1 MQTNEKL
8 MTKYAIPSSRMRA
21 IDANCEYLGLMGRQL
36 MENAGASLAQEVVQ
50 HGGKKVVI
58 IAGRGN
64 NGGDAFVAA
73 RHLASKEDI
82 DVKVA
87 LAGRSS
93 QIRTEDARQNFK
105 LLEHSGITA
114 ILEIMD
120 GQELEASGW
129 LENVDI
135 IIDAILGTGVKG
147 HIREPESTLID
158 LINNSDAHVIAV
170 DIPSGV
176 DPDGGSFEKAVHAD
190 VTLTFHRMKIG
201 LVEKYAGVIRVVD
214 IGVCQDAE
222 DFVGMGDLHV
232 LTRRRPDSHKGQ
244 AGRVLV
250 IGGGAYS
257 GAPALAALA
266 ALRCGADIVTIAA
279 PDNVASTI
287 ASFSPNLIVR
297 HLSSNHLCPDDVE
310 LISDLIQTH
319 DVVVIGMGLGR
330 DMDTVEAISGILP
343 MCTRVVVDAD
353 ALHKL
358 KLPPAEGCE
367 MIITPH
373 AGEFE
378 ALRGR
383 RTPYDL
389 EARAEAALAFSTE
402 KNVITLLK
410 GRYDTICDSRRV
422 AFNRTGN
429 PGMTVGGTGDVLA
442 GIVAAIFA
450 TSSAMDAA
458 CCGAFI
464 NGMAGDLALKER
476 GYGLLAT
483 DVIDRITEVMER

>member
-1 MQTNEKL
+1 MMIES
-8 MTKYAIPSSRMRA
+8 AITSSRMRA
-21 IDANCEYLGLMGRQL
+21 IDANCEYLGLGGRQL

-50 HGGKKVVI
+50 HGGNNIVI
-58 IAGRGN
+58 VAGRGN

-73 RHLASKEDI
+73 RHLASKKDI
-82 DVKVA
+82 DVKIV
-87 LAGRSS
+87 LAGRAS
-93 QIRTEDARQNFK
+93 QIRTEDAIQNFK
-105 LLEHSGITA
+105 LLKHSGITD
-114 ILEIMD
+114 ILEIVD
-120 GQELEASGW
+120 GREVGATGW
-129 LENVDI
+129 LENADV
-135 IIDAILGTGVKG
+135 IIDAIIGTGVKG

-158 LINNSDAHVIAV
+158 MINLSNAHVIAV
-170 DIPSGV
+170 DIPSGI

-190 VTLTFHRMKIG
+190 VTLTFHRMKTG
-201 LVEKYAGVIRVVD
+201 LVEKHAGEIRVVD
-214 IGVCQDAE
+214 IGVCRDAE

-232 LTRRRPDSHKGQ
+232 LTRRRADSHKGQ

-257 GAPALAALA
+257 GAPALTALA
-266 ALRCGADIVTIAA
+266 ALRCGADIVTVAA

-297 HLSSNHLCPDDVE
+297 HLSSSHLCPDDE
-310 LISDLIQTH
+310 EQISDLIRTH

-330 DMDTVEAISGILP
+330 NRDTVKTISRILP
-343 MCTRVVVDAD
+343 MCTKVVVDAD
-353 ALHKL
+353 ALHEL
-358 KLPPAEGCE
+358 VLPPVEECE

-378 ALRGR
+378 ALTGC
-383 RTPYDL
+383 RTPSEI
-389 EARAEAALAFSTE
+389 EARTDAILAFSTN
-402 KNVITLLK
+402 KNVVTLLK
-410 GRYDTICDSRRV
+410 GRHDMICDTKRV

-442 GIVAAIFA
+442 GIVAALFA

-464 NGMAGDLALKER
+464 NGLAGDLALEDR

-483 DVIDRITEVMER
+483 DVIDRISEVMEQ